1 MKRRWLKRLWQFLRP
16 HAPALAGAAALAAAA
31 GLLALLVPLF
41 SGWAVGAV
49 GTEAGQVRLRQ
60 VAACCA
66 GAALSALLA
75 ALFSYGA
82 AAVLTRTAQ
91 AVSYALRKAAFARIS
106 ELPVQFFDAHPA
118 GDLISRVC
126 YE

>member
-66 GAALSALLA
+66 GAACPVKGCPPTAEAIL
-75 ALFSYGA
+75 
-82 AAVLTRTAQ
+82 AVLKEQ
-91 AVSYALRKAAFARIS
+91 
-106 ELPVQFFDAHPA
+106 Q
-118 GDLISRVC
+118 
-126 YE
+126 